1 MSYEIVKSN
10 TENSNAILV
19 AVSKTKPVSHIM
31 DLYHKGQ
38 RHFGENRVQELVQK
52 YEDLP
57 NDILWHQIGSLQ
69 TNKVKYIAPFIHL
82 IHSVDNLK
90 LAKTIIKE
98 GEKNDRCIDIL
109 VQVKVALEETKHGIN
124 LNTAPDII
132 HEISG
137 MNSEYLRI
145 RGIMAMASFT
155 LDMEI
160 VKQEFINAKELFDGI
175 KKSTMKANEHFDT
188 LSMGMSGDY
197 ELAMKCGS
205 NMVRVG
211 SLIFGQR

>member
-1 MSYEIVKSN
+1 
-10 TENSNAILV
+10 
-19 AVSKTKPVSHIM
+19 
-31 DLYHKGQ
+31 
-38 RHFGENRVQELVQK
+38 
-52 YEDLP
+52 
-57 NDILWHQIGSLQ
+57 
-69 TNKVKYIAPFIHL
+69 
-82 IHSVDNLK
+82 
-90 LAKTIIKE
+90 
-98 GEKNDRCIDIL
+98 
-109 VQVKVALEETKHGIN
+109 
-124 LNTAPDII
+124 
-132 HEISG
+132 
-137 MNSEYLRI
+137 
-145 RGIMAMASFT
+145 MAMASFT